1 MTTTPDN
8 TATTWRDL
16 ADQLTPEQVA
26 QVEDFERAASY
37 WPPPP
42 EGGRSRAEGVLNVA
56 RKMAELNV
64 AKMVL
69 SDIAPPADAVTIH
82 DWMEW
87 GDGLYQRLFTSWSRE
102 VGSEGG
108 SVAVCGFQ
116 FNDGRV
122 ERHIAYT
129 EGDESLT
136 AEQARHLAA
145 TLVEAADALDGM
157 A

>member
-16 ADQLTPEQVA
+16 ADQLTPEQIA
-26 QVEDFERAASY
+26 QVEDFERAASH
-37 WPPPP
+37 WPPAEDGHP
-42 EGGRSRAEGVLNVA
+42 RSEGVLNVA

-69 SDIAPPADAVTIH
+69 ADVAPPTDAVVVH

-87 GDGLYQRLFTSWSRE
+87 GDGSYQRLFTSWSRK
-102 VGSEGG
+102 VGGGG
-108 SVAVCGFQ
+108 SVDVHGFQ

-122 ERHIAYT
+122 ERLIAYT

-136 AEQARHLAA
+136 AEQARQLAA
-145 TLVEAADALDGM
+145 TLAEAADVLDGW
-157 A
+157 AR